1 MTASTNAP
9 RDRRALHRAFLA
21 TLSGTS
27 LEWYDFTAYSAA
39 AALVFPKLFFPA
51 ADPLTGTLLAFSTY
65 AVGYVSRPL
74 GGVVFGRLGDKVGRK
89 QVLVLTLVLI
99 GVATFLIGVLPT
111 DASIGIAAPS
121 PLVLLRFGQGARDA
135 GDGGR

>member
-1 MTASTNAP
+1 MTSPTNP
-9 RDRRALHRAFLA
+9 PVDRRSLHRAFLA
-21 TLSGTS
+21 SLSGTS

-39 AALVFPKLFFPA
+39 AALVFPRLFFPA

-74 GGVVFGRLGDKVGRK
+74 GGVVFGRLGDVIGRK

-99 GVATFLIGVLPT
+99 GVATFLIGALPT
-111 DASIGIAAPS
+111 YATIGIAAPIL
-121 PLVLLRFGQGARDA
+121 LVLLRFAQGV
-135 GDGGR
+135 GV